1 MSNGIFGDQERPLA
15 SLFTELTRETATLFR
30 QEVQLARTELTE
42 KVGQAGWGLAAT
54 VAGGLLLFVAVQAL
68 AAAAVLG
75 LASRIEPWQAA
86 LLVGIAI
93 SLVGGAV
100 LAKGIANLK
109 GGNLAP
115 RRTLESLRESTR
127 WAKERMR

>member
-1 MSNGIFGDQERPLA
+1 MSNGVFGDQERPLA
-15 SLFTELTRETATLFR
+15 SLFNELTRETATLFR
-30 QEVQLARTELTE
+30 QEVQLARTELAE

-75 LASRIEPWQAA
+75 LATRIEPWQAA
-86 LLVGIAI
+86 LLVGIAVA
-93 SLVGGAV
+93 LVGGAV

-109 GGNLAP
+109 GRNLAP
-115 RRTLESLRESTR
+115 RRTLESLRDSTR

>member
-15 SLFTELTRETATLFR
+15 SLFTELTRETATLLR

-42 KVGQAGWGLAAT
+42 KIGQAGWGLAAT

-75 LASRIEPWQAA
+75 LATRIEPWQAA
-86 LLVGIAI
+86 LLVGIAVAV
-93 SLVGGAV
+93 VGGAV

-109 GGNLAP
+109 GRNLAP
-115 RRTLESLRESTR
+115 RRTLESLRDGTR

>member
-15 SLFTELTRETATLFR
+15 SLFTELTRETATLLR

-42 KVGQAGWGLAAT
+42 KIGQAGWGLAAT

-75 LASRIEPWQAA
+75 LATRIEPWQAA
-86 LLVGIAI
+86 LLVGIAVA
-93 SLVGGAV
+93 LVGGAV

-109 GGNLAP
+109 GRNLAP
-115 RRTLESLRESTR
+115 RRTLESLRDSTR